1 MNAPPKLKSSR
12 SELAISY
19 QYYLQWRG
27 FGTKS
32 IFCIIALETKKN
44 ERNKGSHQTKTNCKT
59 KALCGELTNESG
71 GHRCDRT
78 SIQSIASNYS
88 FATVKNPQN
97 RVTRFDP
104 DRFGDPYSV
113 VLGSIQQRRQTG
125 KSPRERERA
134 KKLTRNTVIVC
145 RNRGLLSGNGTGF
158 GVFFRYSFR
167 VVTCFGQIEPAPT
180 SASWWMDDNWS

>member
-12 SELAISY
+12 SELAIGY

-32 IFCIIALETKKN
+32 IFCIIALETKEN
-44 ERNKGSHQTKTNCKT
+44 ERNKGSHQTETDCKK

-71 GHRCDRT
+71 RHRRGRT

-104 DRFGDPYSV
+104 DRFGDRFSV
-113 VLGSIQQRRQTG
+113 VLGSVRQRRQTG
-125 KSPRERERA
+125 KSPRERESQKTD
-134 KKLTRNTVIVC
+134 KKCGNSLPQSRFAFWQ
-145 RNRGLLSGNGTGF
+145 RNRFWCRLPLLF
-158 GVFFRYSFR
+158 
-167 VVTCFGQIEPAPT
+167 
-180 SASWWMDDNWS
+180 